1 MNGSDLLCEGVR
13 ALLRSAAGCVPAV
26 GLGVVRRDGSA
37 HLEVEYVD
45 AYGATAYRA
54 GGDAVAAAFRPGQT
68 GHRRV
73 EASELEAH
81 AAGLVESRLLL
92 TGLPDH
98 VRTQPRVQCVVTLP
112 TGAAEPSVLFVA
124 LAAADALTASQI
136 DALESRVA
144 CCPDYSRPRDA
155 AYDEVCPRR
164 RLPAVERLLP
174 AFLHVHDAA
183 GIYDRLSEIQNDV
196 LRFDF
201 AALGILSD
209 DLERVDVYARTVSDA
224 PFPES
229 GPMPFPRVQTD
240 AWLYR
245 IVDDLTAHPAER
257 DQPVVDAGGRTSIRV
272 AVRLD
277 DRILA
282 ALNFTSRDAAPYTAV
297 DLAVTRRIA
306 EYAAL
311 ALSHQRLAEQAPR
324 AMRTR
329 GEKSDLIDEELAAVL
344 DGGDLRSAFDRVSS
358 VVQKVLPHDAML
370 LAVRHSD
377 GRRAKVYASKGPASR
392 PFPTTLDVPPR
403 LVGDPH
409 WAFDLVADLQAA
421 PDQRHLWTTQNGY
434 RATLRLPIRLDDD
447 FLGGLSFLSFTPAQY
462 GVADVPL
469 GKRIADRVA
478 LTFARERGAL
488 LLKRADEAIGRA
500 ARLEARLRAVVEELD
515 ARAGCRTRAGDSN
528 LWRHVLTQATHAA
541 NSETTV
547 LLVGEGGTGKE
558 VVARFVHR
566 ASLRANGPFVAVNCA
581 ALPEQL
587 LEAELF
593 GCERG
598 GHGAAAHITSGHLEQ
613 AVGGTLFLD
622 EVGEL
627 SPSSQ
632 AKLLQLVDEHE
643 FQRLGGTQIFRTDA
657 RIIAAT
663 SRDLERAVADGDFRA
678 DLFERLDAFA
688 IHLPPLRERRD
699 DILPLSDALL
709 VEIGRGIGRPPAGLS
724 HAARSL
730 LVDYRWPG
738 NVRELRNILER
749 AAILCG
755 GGEITV
761 EHLAFNVATKLTPS
775 FVANVAAAGA
785 GVASSP
791 GDLHSMERVMI
802 EQALHTARFNKSKAA
817 KVLGLTRRQLYVR
830 LRKYGLE

>member
-257 DQPVVDAGGRTSIRV
+257 DHPVVDAGGRTSIRV

-277 DRILA
+277 DRTLA

-329 GEKSDLIDEELAAVL
+329 GEKRDLIDEELAAVL
-344 DGGDLRSAFDRVSS
+344 DGGDLQSAFDRVST
-358 VVQKVLPHDAML
+358 VVQKVLPHD
-370 LAVRHSD
+370 
-377 GRRAKVYASKGPASR
+377 
-392 PFPTTLDVPPR
+392 
-403 LVGDPH
+403 
-409 WAFDLVADLQAA
+409 
-421 PDQRHLWTTQNGY
+421 
-434 RATLRLPIRLDDD
+434 
-447 FLGGLSFLSFTPAQY
+447 
-462 GVADVPL
+462 
-469 GKRIADRVA
+469 
-478 LTFARERGAL
+478 AL

-515 ARAGCRTRAGDSN
+515 ARAGCRTVVGDSN
-528 LWRHVLTQATHAA
+528 LWRHVLTQTTHAP

-558 VVARFVHR
+558 VVARVVHR

-663 SRDLERAVADGDFRA
+663 NRDLERAVADGDFRA

-755 GGEITV
+755 GEITV
-761 EHLAFNVATKLTPS
+761 EHLAFNVATKLT
-775 FVANVAAAGA
+775 
-785 GVASSP
+785 
-791 GDLHSMERVMI
+791 
-802 EQALHTARFNKSKAA
+802 
-817 KVLGLTRRQLYVR
+817 
-830 LRKYGLE
+830 

>member
-68 GHRRV
+68 EHRRV

-136 DALESRVA
+136 DALESLAA
-144 CCPDYSRPRDA
+144 CVPDYTRPLAA
-155 AYDEVCPRR
+155 AYDEVDLLR
-164 RLPAVERLLP
+164 RLEAVEQLLP
-174 AFLHVHDAA
+174 AFFHAHDAA

-257 DQPVVDAGGRTSIRV
+257 DHPVVDAGGRTSIRV

-311 ALSHQRLAEQAPR
+311 GADAFIATFDWGQPQRDIMRSLELFAE
-324 AMRTR
+324 
-329 GEKSDLIDEELAAVL
+329 
-344 DGGDLRSAFDRVSS
+344 RV
-358 VVQKVLPHDAML
+358 VPHFA
-370 LAVRHSD
+370 D
-377 GRRAKVYASKGPASR
+377 GRRLLVRRVREVALAGEENEHVAGTFTREFVHGVGNGVYYP
-392 PFPTTLDVPPR
+392 VPQH
-403 LVGDPH
+403 LQKCFAYLGYQTGDLPLTE
-409 WAFDLVADLQAA
+409 AAAAETVA
-421 PDQRHLWTTQNGY
+421 
-434 RATLRLPIRLDDD
+434 LPIY
-447 FLGGLSFLSFTPAQY
+447 P
-462 GVADVPL
+462 
-469 GKRIADRVA
+469 
-478 LTFARERGAL
+478 
-488 LLKRADEAIGRA
+488 
-500 ARLEARLRAVVEELD
+500 EL
-515 ARAGCRTRAGDSN
+515 
-528 LWRHVLTQATHAA
+528 
-541 NSETTV
+541 
-547 LLVGEGGTGKE
+547 
-558 VVARFVHR
+558 
-566 ASLRANGPFVAVNCA
+566 
-581 ALPEQL
+581 
-587 LEAELF
+587 
-593 GCERG
+593 
-598 GHGAAAHITSGHLEQ
+598 
-613 AVGGTLFLD
+613 
-622 EVGEL
+622 
-627 SPSSQ
+627 
-632 AKLLQLVDEHE
+632 
-643 FQRLGGTQIFRTDA
+643 TDA
-657 RIIAAT
+657 QQDYVVGTIA
-663 SRDLERAVADGDFRA
+663 SFFKD
-678 DLFERLDAFA
+678 
-688 IHLPPLRERRD
+688 
-699 DILPLSDALL
+699 
-709 VEIGRGIGRPPAGLS
+709 
-724 HAARSL
+724 RS
-730 LVDYRWPG
+730 
-738 NVRELRNILER
+738 
-749 AAILCG
+749 
-755 GGEITV
+755 
-761 EHLAFNVATKLTPS
+761 
-775 FVANVAAAGA
+775 
-785 GVASSP
+785 
-791 GDLHSMERVMI
+791 
-802 EQALHTARFNKSKAA
+802 
-817 KVLGLTRRQLYVR
+817 
-830 LRKYGLE
+830 